1 MLGRKE
7 RHTVHQERTRAAT
20 GIEPTKAEAK
30 GEIQSESAIISA
42 AARQW
47 DRAICVETNPDSLSC
62 N

>member
-30 GEIQSESAIISA
+30 GEIQSAIISA

-47 DRAICVETNPDSLSC
+47 DLAICMETNPDSLSC